1 MPAALRRRHF
11 RKAGAK
17 VRLFTLHARHTGTF
31 FTDFWNL
38 IRNFMLYSILKTS
51 INITLVKGETGT
63 TPYLYYIRARRRN
76 GWKISEKIRKG
87 EKSQRKTRTRKGEN
101 MLTAISILRFPSQ
114 KHTVLV
120 PKTYGFGTENVR
132 SWDQKRKKETSET
145 KKYNTFRIGNNI

>member
-1 MPAALRRRHF
+1 
-11 RKAGAK
+11 
-17 VRLFTLHARHTGTF
+17 
-31 FTDFWNL
+31 
-38 IRNFMLYSILKTS
+38 MLYSILKTS

-63 TPYLYYIRARRRN
+63 TPIYIIYARE
-76 GWKISEKIRKG
+76 GGTDGKFPKKIRKG

-120 PKTYGFGTENVR
+120 PKTYGLGTENVR

-145 KKYNTFRIGNNI
+145 KKIQHLSHWK

>member
-1 MPAALRRRHF
+1 
-11 RKAGAK
+11 
-17 VRLFTLHARHTGTF
+17 
-31 FTDFWNL
+31 
-38 IRNFMLYSILKTS
+38 MLYSILKTS
-51 INITLVKGETGT
+51 INITLVKGETET
-63 TPYLYYIRARRRN
+63 TPIYIIYAR
-76 GWKISEKIRKG
+76 E

-120 PKTYGFGTENVR
+120 PKTYGFGTKNVR

>member
-1 MPAALRRRHF
+1 MKNF
-11 RKAGAK
+11 RKNTERGK
-17 VRLFTLHARHTGTF
+17 
-31 FTDFWNL
+31 
-38 IRNFMLYSILKTS
+38 
-51 INITLVKGETGT
+51 E
-63 TPYLYYIRARRRN
+63 P
-76 GWKISEKIRKG
+76 EKDTHKK